1 MKAFLLRAVT
11 LVRVT
16 GTLVWYYAIC
26 PRGAWLIAHKLE
38 PDREFELLA
47 EGRLNQEAHYRRATK
62 ELSLPGV
69 RLDRVRRE
77 GNKLIVSEVKKTSRF
92 LPATRLQLGYYLWRL
107 SGEGM
112 EASGEILI
120 PEERKREVVELTPDL
135 DAEIRSL
142 VAKIETLI
150 REPTPPAAK
159 KIPYCKKCAYAEFC
173 WS

>member
-1 MKAFLLRAVT
+1 MNFI
-11 LVRVT
+11 T
-16 GTLVWYYAIC
+16 GTLIWYYAIC
-26 PRGAWLIAHKLE
+26 PREAWLMAHQIE
-38 PDREFELLA
+38 PEREFELLA

-62 ELSLPGV
+62 ELSLSGMK
-69 RLDRVRRE
+69 LDHMRRE
-77 GNKLIVSEVKKTSRF
+77 GNKLVISEVKKSSRF

-107 SGEGM
+107 AEQGVEV
-112 EASGEILI
+112 SGEILI

-135 DAEIRSL
+135 EAEIRSQ